1 MFTMNGT
8 PDIPKVSDESNR
20 ALLAVQFALFA
31 YICALVG
38 DTQDAQDVLQETNLK
53 LCRELGT
60 YDPSRP
66 FLPWAKRVAYYEV
79 LSYRTRK
86 SRDRLTLADD
96 SFFEQVAEDAENAF
110 GDTDKDMAYLDA
122 CMRKL
127 AAFAREL
134 VEARYIKGVA
144 VSDLA
149 DARKCSPNAVSL
161 ILFKTRRALAQCIEK
176 ARLGEARP

>member
-1 MFTMNGT
+1 MNGT
-8 PDIPKVSDESNR
+8 SDIPRVSDVGNR
-20 ALLAVQFALFA
+20 ALLAAQFALFA

-53 LCRELGT
+53 ICRELGS

-96 SFFEQVAEDAENAF
+96 AFFEQVAVDAEHAF
-110 GDTDKDMAYLDA
+110 DDTDKDMAHLDA

-127 AAFAREL
+127 ASFAREL

-144 VSDLA
+144 VKDLA
-149 DARKCSPNAVSL
+149 KACKCSPNAVSL
-161 ILFKTRRALAQCIEK
+161 ILFKARRALALCIEK
-176 ARLGEARP
+176 ARIGDVPS

>member
-1 MFTMNGT
+1 MNGT
-8 PDIPKVSDESNR
+8 PDIPSVSDDRNR
-20 ALLAVQFALFA
+20 ALIAAQFALFA

-53 LCRELGT
+53 LCRELDT

-66 FLPWAKRVAYYEV
+66 FLPWARRVAYYEV

-96 SFFEQVAEDAENAF
+96 TFFEQVAEDAEAAF
-110 GDTDKDMAYLDA
+110 DDTDKDMAHLDA
-122 CMRKL
+122 CLRKL

-134 VEARYIKGVA
+134 VEARYLKGTA
-144 VSDLA
+144 VNALA
-149 DARKCSPNAVSL
+149 DACKCSPNAVSL
-161 ILFKTRRALAQCIEK
+161 ILFKARRSLAQCIEK
-176 ARLGEARP
+176 ARLGEVPS